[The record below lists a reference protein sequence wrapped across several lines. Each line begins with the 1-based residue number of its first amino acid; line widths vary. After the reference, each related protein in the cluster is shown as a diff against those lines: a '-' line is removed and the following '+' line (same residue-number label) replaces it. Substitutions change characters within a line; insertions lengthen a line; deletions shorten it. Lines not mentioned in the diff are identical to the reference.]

1 MIEMLQSSGHYSAF
15 IACLIG
21 LGLGLALIAFGLA
34 VKLYLRN
41 S

>member
-1 MIEMLQSSGHYSAF
+1 MIETLRETGHYPAF

-34 VKLYLRN
+34 VKFTNR
-41 S
+41 